1 MVLFEIM
8 GIRKL
13 DEGVY
18 TCVATNKAG
27 QDETSFNLKYIEGV
41 DKDIP
46 KFTSQLKVSDHHMNT
61 QKPLIS
67 ITIIGCYESQRWNV
81 STF

>member
-1 MVLFEIM
+1 MVIFEIM

-27 QDETSFNLKYIEGV
+27 QDETSFNLKYVEGV

-46 KFTSQLKVSDHHMNT
+46 KFTSQLKVSDHNM
-61 QKPLIS
+61 KP
-67 ITIIGCYESQRWNV
+67 
-81 STF
+81 